1 MRMGL
6 VACWAAVASAAVG
19 RAAAAAAAAAGGVAP
34 PSLPPSSSFRSVF
47 RSYCSFLERRRLQ
60 CSKDAELRG
69 NTLTPSAYSSNPPRA
84 AAAVQPTSAAV
95 PPNCSKGFLRHLS
108 GPRAGS
114 AVSHTPP
121 AAAAAAAAAAAVPGR
136 ASDLKPALSNTLPS
150 QALRVSPHSVLSPS
164 SAVRTM
170 ATAASGSSVTATS
183 PATADK
189 QQESLVLRPTKAPK
203 EKRRLDYKP
212 TDFLIDKVNLDFQLH
227 PEETL
232 SLFAA
237 AADTLQVLVSRAAGL
252 LWLQVTSTLTMRRR
266 EGTPPA
272 VLRLDGEGLL
282 LKALYVDG
290 KKLEGG
296 PAPSAQG
303 GAGGAP
309 QDGGASVH
317 AHSDRFFLDEEGA
330 LYIPA
335 AALPEAAGKPFEV
348 KSQVAVNPRK
358 NLKLSG
364 LYVTNEL
371 LCTQCEAEGFR
382 RITFFLDRPDVMAL
396 YTVRLEA
403 DEKQYP
409 TLLSNGNRVK
419 GGPVEGS
426 PGRHYAVFEDPH
438 KKPCYLF
445 ALVAGPLASVKDT
458 FPTKSGKEV
467 KVEVFS
473 EGGETQKLEFALEAV
488 KRSMA
493 WDEKVFGLEYD
504 LEVFNVVCV
513 RDFNMGAME
522 NKGLNI
528 FNSSLLLADPKT
540 TTDAEYE
547 RILGVVGH
555 EYFHNWTGNRV
566 TCRDWFQLTLK
577 EGLTVFRDQL
587 FSAAMGSHAVKRIE
601 DVCYLRAHQF
611 PEDSGPMSHPIR
623 PESYIAMDNFYT
635 LTVYEKGAEV
645 IRMMHTMLG
654 AEGFRKGMDLY
665 FKRHDGQAVT
675 CDDFRAAMADANGKD
690 LTQFERWYSQSG
702 TPEVE
707 VLEQKYDPQ
716 AKTFTLRLRQQ
727 TKPTPGQPEKLP
739 LVIPVRLGLI
749 GKESKRDL
757 FDPPSKVLEFTK
769 EEETFVFEDIKEPC
783 VVSLLRDFS
792 APVKLRPFQTDEET
806 AFLMSHDSDAFN
818 RWQAAN
824 TLAHKLL
831 LQGARHLIQK
841 RGDGEEAK
849 MPPLSEIYKN
859 AFKTAL
865 LDEACDQSIKA
876 LTLQLPSW
884 EVLSQELSPIDPDAL
899 HKAILSARLELAEA
913 FKGPL
918 SEVYKQLTLPAGT
931 EETLEAPD
939 VARRRLRNV
948 LLRLLS
954 TPGDAEAAER
964 AYQHFKNATC
974 MTDRYAALLSLAD
987 MQQPQREKAFQEFFE
1002 EAAGDPLM
1010 LDKWFRA
1017 QAGSDLPDQVERVAA
1032 LQRHDSFTMRNPNR
1046 MRALLSVFTF
1056 NRRHF
1061 HRADGAGYK
1070 LIGDAVIEVDAFNP
1084 QAAARLAGSFLQ
1096 WRRFDSER
1104 QKLMQAQLERIR
1116 DAPGTSPDT
1125 LEIVQRALKPVEAD
1139 NKTAS

>member
-1 MRMGL
+1 MGL
-6 VACWAAVASAAVG
+6 VACWASVASAAVG
-19 RAAAAAAAAAGGVAP
+19 RAAAAAAAGGGVKG
-34 PSLPPSSSFRSVF
+34 PSIPPSSSFKSVF
-47 RSYCSFLERRRLQ
+47 RYYCSFLERRKLQ
-60 CSKDAELRG
+60 CSEDASLRG
-69 NTLTPSAYSSNPPRA
+69 STLTPSAYTGNPPRA

-95 PPNCSKGFLRHLS
+95 SPNCSKGFLRYLS
-108 GPRAGS
+108 NPHAGS
-114 AVSHTPP
+114 AAVFRTP
-121 AAAAAAAAAAAVPGR
+121 AAAAAVAPAAAAIPGR
-136 ASDLKPALSNTLPS
+136 GLDLGHPLSTTLPS
-150 QALRVSPHSVLSPS
+150 QGLAVSPQSLVPPS
-164 SAVRTM
+164 AAVRAM
-170 ATAASGSSVTATS
+170 ATAASAFSVTATS
-183 PATADK
+183 PAAATADK

-212 TDFLIDKVNLDFQLH
+212 TDFLIDKVVLDFQLH
-227 PEETL
+227 PEET
-232 SLFAA
+232 
-237 AADTLQVLVSRAAGL
+237 V
-252 LWLQVTSTLTMRRR
+252 VTSTLSMRRR

-282 LKALYVDG
+282 LKDLWVDG

-296 PAPSAQG
+296 PSPPAQ
-303 GAGGAP
+303 GAGGGAR
-309 QDGGASVH
+309 QEGGPSVRVQ
-317 AHSDRFFLDEEGA
+317 SERFFLDEEGA

-335 AALPEAAGKPFEV
+335 AALPEAADKPFEV
-348 KSQVAVNPRK
+348 KSQVAINPKK

-403 DEKQYP
+403 DAKQYP

-419 GGPVEGS
+419 AGPVEGA

-458 FPTKSGKEV
+458 FTTKSGKEV

-473 EGGETQKLEFALEAV
+473 EGGETQKLRFALEAV

-493 WDEKVFGLEYD
+493 WDERFFGLEYD

-540 TTDAEYE
+540 TTVSDAEYE

-645 IRMMHTMLG
+645 IRMLHTMLG
-654 AEGFRKGMDLY
+654 VEGFRKGMDLY

-707 VLEQKYDPQ
+707 VLEHKYDAE

-727 TKPTPGQPEKLP
+727 TSPTPGQPEKLP
-739 LVIPVRLGLI
+739 LVIPVRLGLM

-757 FDPPSKVLEFTK
+757 FDPPSKVLEFAK
-769 EEETFVFEDIKEPC
+769 EEETFVFEGIQEPC

-792 APVKLRPFQTDEET
+792 APVKLRPFQTDQET

-831 LQGARHLIQK
+831 LQRARHLIQQ
-841 RGDGEEAK
+841 RGDAQGAA
-849 MPPLSEIYKN
+849 MLPLSEVYKS

-913 FKGPL
+913 FKAPL
-918 SEVYKQLTLPAGT
+918 SEVYRQLTLPPGT

-964 AYQHFKNATC
+964 AYQQFKDATC

-1017 QAGSDLPDQVERVAA
+1017 QAGSDLPDQVERVAS
-1032 LQRHDSFTMRNPNR
+1032 LQRHASFTLRNPNR
-1046 MRALLSVFTF
+1046 MRALLSVFAF

-1070 LIGDAVIEVDAFNP
+1070 LIGDAVVEVDAFNP

-1096 WRRFDSER
+1096 WKRFDPER
-1104 QKLMQAQLERIR
+1104 QKLMGAQLERIR

-1139 NKTAS
+1139 KKTAS

>member
-1 MRMGL
+1 MGGPGRL
-6 VACWAAVASAAVG
+6 WGRWLSAGSLGPWGFALLLLESMLGGSSSGGPPRRRSASSTSKEGGLRSTLTPVAFSSKSPHA
-19 RAAAAAAAAAGGVAP
+19 RAAAPV
-34 PSLPPSSSFRSVF
+34 S
-47 RSYCSFLERRRLQ
+47 
-60 CSKDAELRG
+60 
-69 NTLTPSAYSSNPPRA
+69 
-84 AAAVQPTSAAV
+84 SAALA
-95 PPNCSKGFLRHLS
+95 PNCSKGFLRPSASSKDSPGVSLNPADSAAAAAGCLGGGPKSTSSLPLGLNRSGLARRLLS
-108 GPRAGS
+108 PPPVSPLSAAVRAMATAAS
-114 AVSHTPP
+114 APAVTTTS
-121 AAAAAAAAAAAVPGR
+121 AAAAAAAE
-136 ASDLKPALSNTLPS
+136 
-150 QALRVSPHSVLSPS
+150 
-164 SAVRTM
+164 
-170 ATAASGSSVTATS
+170 
-183 PATADK
+183 K
-189 QQESLVLRPTKAPK
+189 QPESLVLRPTKAPK
-203 EKRRLDYKP
+203 EKKRLDYKP
-212 TDFLIDKVNLDFQLH
+212 TDFLIDTVDLDFQLH
-227 PEETL
+227 PEGT
-232 SLFAA
+232 
-237 AADTLQVLVSRAAGL
+237 V
-252 LWLQVTSTLTMRRR
+252 VTSRLSMRRR
-266 EGTPPA
+266 SGTPPA

-282 LKALYVDG
+282 LKALWIDG
-290 KKLEGG
+290 KQLEGG
-296 PAPSAQG
+296 SPPAGSEGGGPRGGAQG
-303 GAGGAP
+303 
-309 QDGGASVH
+309 
-317 AHSDRFFLDEEGA
+317 DRFFVDEEGA
-330 LYIPA
+330 LYIPSA
-335 AALPEAAGKPFEV
+335 VLPEEADKPFEV
-348 KSQVAVNPRK
+348 KSEVVINPKK
-358 NLKLSG
+358 NLRLSG

-382 RITFFLDRPDVMAL
+382 RITFFLDRPDVMST

-403 DEKQYP
+403 DAKQYP
-409 TLLSNGNRVK
+409 TLLSNGNRVE
-419 GGPVEGS
+419 GGPVEGH
-426 PGRHYAVFEDPH
+426 PERHFAVFKDPH

-458 FPTKSGKEV
+458 FTTKSGKEV

-473 EGGETQKLEFALEAV
+473 EGGETHKLLFALEAV

-493 WDEKVFGLEYD
+493 WDEQVFGLEYD

-587 FSAAMGSHAVKRIE
+587 FSAAMGSAAVKRIE

-645 IRMMHTMLG
+645 IRMLHTLLG
-654 AEGFRKGMDLY
+654 PEGFRKGMDLY
-665 FKRHDGQAVT
+665 FQRHDGHAVT
-675 CDDFRAAMADANGKD
+675 CDDFRAAMADANGRD
-690 LTQFERWYSQSG
+690 FSQFERWYSQSG

-707 VLEQKYDPQ
+707 VLEQRYDPT
-716 AKTFTLRLRQQ
+716 AKTFTLRLRQH
-727 TKPTPGQPEKLP
+727 TKPTPGQPQKLP

-757 FDPPSKVLEFTK
+757 LSPPSKVLEFTK
-769 EEETFVFEDIKEPC
+769 EEQTFVIEGVEEPC
-783 VVSLLRDFS
+783 VVSLFRDFS
-792 APVKLRPFQTDEET
+792 SPVKVWPFQTDEET
-806 AFLMSHDSDAFN
+806 AFVMSHDSDAFN

-824 TLAHKLL
+824 TLAYKLL
-831 LQGARHLIQK
+831 LQATKQLIRQK
-841 RGDGEEAK
+841 AENGEGKA
-849 MPPLSEIYKN
+849 PPLSQVYKD
-859 AFKTAL
+859 AFKAAL
-865 LDEACDQSIKA
+865 LDEACDKSIKA

-884 EVLSQELSPIDPDAL
+884 EVLSQELSPVDPEAL
-899 HKAILSARLELAEA
+899 HEALSAARLELASV
-913 FKGPL
+913 FKDPL
-918 SEVYKQLTLPAGT
+918 SEVYRQLTLPAGS
-931 EETLEAPD
+931 EETLEAAD

-954 TPGDAEAAER
+954 APGDAEAAER
-964 AYQHFKNATC
+964 AYTHFSQAKC
-974 MTDRYAALLSLAD
+974 MTDRYAALISLAD
-987 MQQPQREKAFQEFFE
+987 MQQPQREKAFDEFFE

-1032 LQRHDSFTMRNPNR
+1032 LQTHPSFTMRNPNR

-1061 HRADGAGYK
+1061 HRRDGAGYK
-1070 LIGDAVIEVDAFNP
+1070 LIGDAVLEVDAFNP

-1096 WRRFDSER
+1096 WKRFDDDR

-1125 LEIVQRALKPVEAD
+1125 LEIVQRALKPVEED
-1139 NKTAS
+1139 NKTAG